1 MTLLEGRAGRLY
13 AAGVEASEDGR
24 PALAVRRLRA
34 ALRLT
39 ASDAVRG
46 RVLVT
51 LAWAESE
58 RGRVDLGF
66 RLLDEAEP
74 LLPEAARAVLY
85 AQRAVL
91 LHRNGR
97 GERALPEF
105 DRAIAGLVAAG
116 EPLDLI
122 KALNNRS
129 LVHPD
134 AGRVAAA
141 RADLSHAVRFHRALV
156 AGRSPA
162 AALAGAA
169 AGTGFVCLGG
179 GQAG

>member
-1 MTLLEGRAGRLY
+1 MTPLDGRAGRLY
-13 AAGVEASEDGR
+13 AAGVQASEDGR

-34 ALRLT
+34 ALRLVT
-39 ASDAVRG
+39 ADPVRG

-74 LLPEAARAVLY
+74 LLPAPARAVLH

-97 GERALPEF
+97 AARALPEF
-105 DRAIAGLVAAG
+105 DRAIAGPL
-116 EPLDLI
+116 EPLDRI

-129 LVHPD
+129 LVHLD

-141 RADLSHAVRFHRALV
+141 RPTSARRCGWPARPRWSS
-156 AGRSPA
+156 RSP
-162 AALAGAA
+162 
-169 AGTGFVCLGG
+169 C
-179 GQAG
+179 